1 MVNFI
6 GLMTA
11 LRREIIRSG
20 AMANQMT
27 VEAMRIV
34 WNLYETAMGTWKKDN
49 GMTNL
54 AQISTTLLSAS
65 GQFRQGKLETHILID
80 YSSGEWME
88 IEVRDPLNLYS
99 AAPVP
104 VPFLFSLL
112 FGSFYLMNATHV
124 MLYENK

>member
-1 MVNFI
+1 
-6 GLMTA
+6 
-11 LRREIIRSG
+11 
-20 AMANQMT
+20 
-27 VEAMRIV
+27 MRIV